1 MPVANVA
8 ADSEAESSWANSVA
22 DSVNQLEESV
32 YPALYGQLEIPWTAI
47 TGEPA
52 TFPPTLGTAVTSSTV
67 YSQAAAVG
75 SAVTGAKAD
84 HVHGTPALPTP
95 AQVGAPAAFS
105 TPATATSFRIY
116 RGTATPT
123 GASEGD
129 VWIKG

>member
-1 MPVANVA
+1 MPVPNVA
-8 ADSEAESSWANSVA
+8 SSAPATSSWANAVA
-22 DSVNQLEESV
+22 DSVNELEDGL
-32 YPALYGQLEIPWTAI
+32 YPTTYGQVEIPWSAI

-52 TFPPTLGTAVTSSTV
+52 TYPPTLGTAVGSSTV

-75 SAVTGAKAD
+75 SSATAAKSD

-95 AQVGAPAAFS
+95 SQVGAPAAYS
-105 TPATATSFRIY
+105 TPATSTTFRIY
-116 RGTATPT
+116 RGSSTPT